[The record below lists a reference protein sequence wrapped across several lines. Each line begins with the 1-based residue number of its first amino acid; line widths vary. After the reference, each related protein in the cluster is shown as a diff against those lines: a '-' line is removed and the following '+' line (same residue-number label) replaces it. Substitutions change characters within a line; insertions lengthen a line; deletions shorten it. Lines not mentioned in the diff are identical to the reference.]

1 MKTKKLTLL
10 LTAAMF
16 LMGGQN
22 AVKADTKL
30 LSASDGW
37 QKITSIS
44 QSDIDKYYYVF
55 VDKDNDLMLGLA
67 DRVNNPNRKA
77 MFYQQSA
84 DVVKDKSK
92 LWAIEKDEKNGGN
105 YALRNAYVDNYLQM
119 QTELGNNNPAW
130 DTNDQPYACEWT
142 GVKFEYAD
150 DAWSIISTKY
160 NRALGVYGDNQ
171 KAPAEN
177 DEIGANSIGKGQ
189 KFLIYAIPRS
199 TYYAKLT
206 EGASKDAPK
215 DLSWAIKNNTLDDN
229 QANRG
234 WNLTCKVGRNFN
246 NNYGVGEFYPWGGDE
261 PNFEMSQTLTGLQPG
276 TYQLSAQLF
285 ENAKKDVYLFGNTTK
300 VCVKQTD
307 YTGGTGS
314 NDMEKVASLINKDRN
329 YGKVTVYVLVG
340 EDGVLKLGLCGNCP
354 AGTWVVFDNFQLQYI
369 GDETEEIR
377 YVTYYQE
384 AQNKA
389 IELLENQLYAQV
401 QGKDKVDLETLAN
414 EDATAKDVI
423 TVANYETKKK
433 AIETAMITFQED
445 KEVYNTFESHVQ
457 NAKLFGKEALGLTEE
472 IPSENLVSDEN
483 VTGASLREWR
493 DEMYEAE
500 YNYVKKTYT
509 SDITSFMGIDGWKGW
524 EKPKLAESNWQS
536 YAGNDTDP
544 KYYEVEGGYYN
555 TAKWEQNLS
564 RSIHLYPGKYVV
576 KLACRTSYNGGASS
590 GYVSVKV
597 GDSET
602 KVNFPLKNDTGYG
615 ITTSGEASFD
625 VSKDYNRNDRQ
636 GGGWEWRYVPFEL
649 SSELDV
655 TLTIHVASEGGQNYP
670 GFYEPQLLAMPM
682 DVTLEDT
689 KTYDEAPALVANVT
703 LNRNLGEKWNTIVLP
718 FALNKTQVTK
728 MFGDGAKVAAYKGST
743 VNGDHVTLNF
753 EEQTSM
759 VANTPYMIKPGSN
772 ASYEVNGVVLESASE
787 LKKVEDANSGIT
799 FVGNYTTDQ
808 PLQQNSFF
816 ISNNIF
822 YRASGQEKMNAYRAT
837 FQVPST
843 MTEAK
848 TLNTVFV
855 GDGGSVTAID
865 DVQVSPQG
873 SFDVYHINGMLVKKN
888 AIDLNG
894 LDKGIYIINGK
905 KYVVK

>member
-22 AVKADTKL
+22 AVKADTTL

-67 DRVNNPNRKA
+67 NGKKNTKRKA
-77 MFYQQSA
+77 MFYQA
-84 DVVKDKSK
+84 GVNVVNDQSK
-92 LWAIEKDEKNGGN
+92 LWAIEKNGAN
-105 YALRNAYVDNYLQM
+105 YALRNASVDNYLQM
-119 QTELGNNNPAW
+119 QTEGANNADSPAW
-130 DTNDQPYACEWT
+130 DTNDQPYACVWT

-150 DAWSIISTKY
+150 NAWSIISTMY

-177 DEIGANSIGKGQ
+177 DEIGANSIDKGQ

-229 QANRG
+229 QFNRG

-340 EDGVLKLGLCGNCP
+340 ENGVLELGLCGNCP

-472 IPSENLVSDEN
+472 IPSENLVKDES

-602 KVNFPLKNDTGYG
+602 KTNFPLKNDTGYG

-625 VSKDYNRNDRQ
+625 SNKEYNRNGRQ

-649 SSELDV
+649 TSASEV
-655 TLTIHVASEGGQNYP
+655 TLAIHVASEGGNNYP

-703 LNRNLGEKWNTIVLP
+703 LDRKLGEKWNTIVLP
-718 FALNKTQVTK
+718 FALTEAQVTE
-728 MFGDGAKVAAYKGST
+728 MFGEGAKVAAYKGST
-743 VNGDHVTLNF
+743 VNDEHVTLNF

-759 VANTPYMIKPGSN
+759 VANTPYMIKPGTN
-772 ASYEVNGVVLESASE
+772 ASKKVNGVVLESASE
-787 LKKVEDANSGIT
+787 LKKVEDANNEIT
-799 FVGNYTTDQ
+799 FVGNYTTGKT
-808 PLQQNSFF
+808 LQKNSFF

-843 MTEAK
+843 MSGAK
-848 TLNTVFV
+848 TMNTVFV
-855 GDGGSVTAID
+855 GEGGSVTAID
-865 DVQVSPQG
+865 DVQVSPQA

-894 LDKGIYIINGK
+894 LDKGIYIVNGK